1 MNKVKTKHQCPKC
14 NNWFSA
20 KAGNYNK
27 HINSCN
33 GTYIKS
39 GDRGVCKYCDERFD
53 LSDKPSGWMANHSR
67 WCDENPK
74 RQEYVDKLSK
84 NGNACAMNAA
94 RKKNGIHNQF
104 EKARLEGK
112 EIPEHPN
119 KGKEVPAL
127 QGRKH
132 TEETK
137 QLIREKALA
146 SPHRRLKKG
155 VVEYKG
161 ILLDSS
167 WELELAKRLDEL
179 GVKWV
184 RPDPIPWIDKEGVRH
199 NYFPDFYLEDYD
211 LFLDPKNP
219 HTIEVQKKKLDCL
232 LTQHK
237 NIVIIDSIEKC
248 KQYSV

>member
-1 MNKVKTKHQCPKC
+1 M
-14 NNWFSA
+14 S
-20 KAGNYNK
+20 
-27 HINSCN
+27 
-33 GTYIKS
+33 
-39 GDRGVCKYCDERFD
+39 VCKHCKKEFD
-53 LSDKPSGWMANHSR
+53 KKAIANHSR
-67 WCDENPK
+67 WCDLNPK
-74 RQEYVDKLSK
+74 RSQYIKDITK
-84 NGNACAMNAA
+84 ARAA
-94 RKKNGIHNQF
+94 KKNFNNQF
-104 EKARLEGK
+104 TYGATVSEETKEKQRIASTGK
-112 EIPEHPN
+112 
-119 KGKEVPAL
+119 
-127 QGRKH
+127 KH
-132 TEETK
+132 TEESK

-179 GVKWV
+179 EIKWV
-184 RPDPIPWIDKEGVRH
+184 RPDPIPWVDEEGVTR

-219 HTIEVQKKKLDCL
+219 HAIKVQKKKLDCL
-232 LTQHK
+232 LTQYK

>member
-1 MNKVKTKHQCPKC
+1 M
-14 NNWFSA
+14 S
-20 KAGNYNK
+20 
-27 HINSCN
+27 
-33 GTYIKS
+33 
-39 GDRGVCKYCDERFD
+39 VCKHCKKEFNKK
-53 LSDKPSGWMANHSR
+53 SIANHSR
-67 WCDENPK
+67 WCDLNPK
-74 RQEYVDKLSK
+74 RSAYTKDLSK
-84 NGNACAMNAA
+84 ARAA
-94 RKKNGIHNQF
+94 KKNFNNQF
-104 EKARLEGK
+104 TYGAVVSKETKEKQRLASTGK
-112 EIPEHPN
+112 
-119 KGKEVPAL
+119 
-127 QGRKH
+127 RH

-137 QLIREKALA
+137 RLIKEKALA

-179 GVKWV
+179 EIKWV
-184 RPDPIPWIDKEGVRH
+184 RPDPIPWVDEEGITR

-219 HTIEVQKKKLDCL
+219 HAIKVQRKKLDCL
-232 LTQHK
+232 LTQYK

>member
-1 MNKVKTKHQCPKC
+1 MDIRKCKHCKKE
-14 NNWFSA
+14 FDK
-20 KAGNYNK
+20 KA
-27 HINSCN
+27 I
-33 GTYIKS
+33 
-39 GDRGVCKYCDERFD
+39 
-53 LSDKPSGWMANHSR
+53 ANHSR
-67 WCDENPK
+67 WCNKNPK
-74 RQEYVDKLSK
+74 RKEYV
-84 NGNACAMNAA
+84 NALKERNNVELMNEA
-94 RKKNGIHNQF
+94 RKKSGIHNQF
-104 EKARLEGK
+104 EKARIEGK
-112 EIPEHPN
+112 DVPEHPM
-119 KGKEVPAL
+119 KGKEVPTL

-179 GVKWV
+179 EIKWV
-184 RPDPIPWIDKEGVRH
+184 RPDPIPWVDEKGVTH

-219 HTIEVQKKKLDCL
+219 QAIKVQQKKLDCL
-232 LTQHK
+232 LTQYK
-237 NIVIIDSIEKC
+237 NIVIIDSLEKC
-248 KQYSV
+248 KEYSV